1 MQINVYGNGSTYRG
15 REERYLMRL
24 YPIADAQR
32 FSIL

>member
-1 MQINVYGNGSTYRG
+1 MQTNVYGNGSTYRG